1 MVRFGL
7 AGTLILLSSACAP
20 QLPGA
25 GSVISEM
32 QAPDLQSS
40 TDPTD
45 PAALHD
51 TLLTLD
57 AHLDTPAL
65 FHRAS
70 YDFSARG
77 SFADDRTNVDLPR
90 LQEGQL
96 DGGFWVIYTAPG
108 PLNEAAYIAA
118 RTSAIL
124 RQMSIRE
131 MASKYAESVELA
143 FAADDAERI
152 HADGKIVVFQ
162 SMENAYP
169 LGEDISLLEVFYVG
183 GLRMLGLVHFESN
196 QFADSSTDEPLHG
209 GLSELGKELVRE
221 ANRMGLI
228 VDASHA
234 SDDALRDM
242 MEVSSTP
249 VILSHSGPDGVFEH
263 ARNVP
268 DDLLIQLAES
278 GGVVHVNA
286 FGGYLEALEVS
297 PERQAALDALN
308 ADFGMSIAEMS
319 DEQLQAYRMARM
331 ALDGEFP
338 PPRSSFEK
346 YLEHLFYTI
355 DLVGIDHVGIGA
367 DWDGGGG
374 VDGMAEVSDVPKIT
388 AALVEAGYSA
398 EDIEK
403 IWSGNV
409 LRLLRD
415 VEAAK
420 TGELTSPDILK

>member
-1 MVRFGL
+1 MVRLSL
-7 AGTLILLSSACAP
+7 AGIFVLMSAACTSVAEEPSSP
-20 QLPGA
+20 
-25 GSVISEM
+25 
-32 QAPDLQSS
+32 APDPLPPEAE
-40 TDPTD
+40 TT
-45 PAALHD
+45 LHD
-51 TLLTLD
+51 DLLTLD

-65 FHRAS
+65 FHRAG
-70 YDFSARG
+70 YDFSRRG
-77 SFADDRTNVDLPR
+77 SYQTDRTNVDLPR

-124 RQMSIRE
+124 RQASIRE
-131 MASKYAESVELA
+131 MAAKYADSVALA
-143 FAADDAERI
+143 FEADDAARI
-152 HADGKIVVFQ
+152 HEARKIVVFQ

-169 LGEDISLLEVFYVG
+169 LGEDITLLETFYVG

-196 QFADSSTDEPLHG
+196 QFADSSTDDYLHD
-209 GLSELGKELVRE
+209 GLSDLGKDLVRE
-221 ANRMGLI
+221 ANRLGMI

-242 MEVSSTP
+242 MAVSTTP

-268 DDLLIQLAES
+268 DDLLIELAES

-286 FGGYLEALEVS
+286 FGGYLEALEPT
-297 PERQAALDALN
+297 PERVAALEALN
-308 ADFGMSIAEMS
+308 AEYGSDFAAMS
-319 DEQLQAYRMARM
+319 DAQLQAYRAARIE
-331 ALDGEFP
+331 LDGAFP

-346 YLEHLFYTI
+346 YLEHLLYTI

-388 AALVEAGYSA
+388 AALTDAGYSA

-409 LRLLRD
+409 LRLMRD

-420 TGELTSPDILK
+420 TATLESPDIVK

>member
-1 MVRFGL
+1 MMRTSLLGL
-7 AGTLILLSSACAP
+7 MILMSSACAP
-20 QLPGA
+20 ALTGS
-25 GSVISEM
+25 GSVIAEQ
-32 QAPDLQSS
+32 QAPEANAAAIE
-40 TDPTD
+40 PT
-45 PAALHD
+45 AATLHD
-51 TLLTLD
+51 EILTLD
-57 AHLDTPAL
+57 GHLDTPAL
-65 FHRAS
+65 FHRAG
-70 YDFSARG
+70 YDFSKRG
-77 SFADDRTNVDLPR
+77 SYASDRTNVDLPR

-108 PLNEAAYIAA
+108 PLDEASYIAA

-131 MASKYAESVELA
+131 MASKYADAVELA
-143 FAADDAERI
+143 FAADDAARI
-152 HADGKIVVFQ
+152 HADGKIVVYQ

-169 LGEDISLLEVFYVG
+169 LGEDISLLQTFYVG
-183 GLRMLGLVHFESN
+183 GLRMLGLVHFDSN
-196 QFADSSTDEPLHG
+196 QFADSSTDDPLHG

-221 ANRMGLI
+221 ANRLGMI

-268 DDLLIQLAES
+268 DDLLVQLAES

-286 FGGYLEALEVS
+286 FGGYLEALETS
-297 PERQAALDALN
+297 PERQAALEALN
-308 ADFGMSIAEMS
+308 AEYGPFAEMS
-319 DEQLQAYRMARM
+319 DEQLSAYRAARLELDA
-331 ALDGEFP
+331 ALP
-338 PPRSSFEK
+338 PPRSTFEK

-374 VDGMAEVSDVPKIT
+374 VDGMSEVSDVPKIT

-403 IWSGNV
+403 VWSGNV

-420 TGELTSPDILK
+420 TANLDSPDILQ

>member
-1 MVRFGL
+1 MVRLSL
-7 AGTLILLSSACAP
+7 AGIFVLMSAACTSVAEEPSSP
-20 QLPGA
+20 
-25 GSVISEM
+25 
-32 QAPDLQSS
+32 APDPLPPEAE
-40 TDPTD
+40 TT
-45 PAALHD
+45 LHD
-51 TLLTLD
+51 DLLTLD

-65 FHRAS
+65 FHRAG
-70 YDFSARG
+70 YDFSRRG
-77 SFADDRTNVDLPR
+77 SYQTDRTNVDLPR

-124 RQMSIRE
+124 RQASIRE
-131 MASKYAESVELA
+131 MAAKYADSVALA
-143 FAADDAERI
+143 FEADDAARI
-152 HADGKIVVFQ
+152 HEAGKIVVFQ

-169 LGEDISLLEVFYVG
+169 LGEDITLLETFYVG

-196 QFADSSTDEPLHG
+196 QFADSSTDDYLHD
-209 GLSELGKELVRE
+209 GLSDLGKDLVRE
-221 ANRMGLI
+221 ANRLGMI

-242 MEVSSTP
+242 MAVSTTP

-268 DDLLIQLAES
+268 DDLLIELAES

-286 FGGYLEALEVS
+286 FGGYLEALEPT
-297 PERQAALDALN
+297 PERVAALEALN
-308 ADFGMSIAEMS
+308 AEYGSDFAAMS
-319 DEQLQAYRMARM
+319 DAQLQAYRAARIE
-331 ALDGEFP
+331 LDGAFP

-388 AALVEAGYSA
+388 AALTDAGYSA

-409 LRLLRD
+409 LRLMRE

-420 TGELTSPDILK
+420 TATLESPDIVK

>member
-1 MVRFGL
+1 MVRLSL
-7 AGTLILLSSACAP
+7 AGIFVLMSAACTSVAEEPSSP
-20 QLPGA
+20 
-25 GSVISEM
+25 
-32 QAPDLQSS
+32 APDPLPPEAE
-40 TDPTD
+40 TT
-45 PAALHD
+45 LHD
-51 TLLTLD
+51 DLLTLD

-65 FHRAS
+65 FHRAG
-70 YDFSARG
+70 YDFSRRG
-77 SFADDRTNVDLPR
+77 SYQTDRTNVDLPR

-124 RQMSIRE
+124 RQASIRE
-131 MASKYAESVELA
+131 MAAKYADSVALA
-143 FAADDAERI
+143 FEADDAARI
-152 HADGKIVVFQ
+152 HEAGKIVVFQ

-169 LGEDISLLEVFYVG
+169 LGEDITLLETFYVG

-196 QFADSSTDEPLHG
+196 QFADSSTDDYLHD
-209 GLSELGKELVRE
+209 GLSDLGKDLVRE
-221 ANRMGLI
+221 ANRLGMI

-242 MEVSSTP
+242 MAVSTTP
-249 VILSHSGPDGVFEH
+249 GILSHSGPDGVFEH

-268 DDLLIQLAES
+268 DDLLIELAES

-286 FGGYLEALEVS
+286 FGGYLEALEPT
-297 PERQAALDALN
+297 PERVAALEALN
-308 ADFGMSIAEMS
+308 AEYGSDFAAMS
-319 DEQLQAYRMARM
+319 DAQLQAYRAARIE
-331 ALDGEFP
+331 LDGAFP

-374 VDGMAEVSDVPKIT
+374 VNGMAEVSDVPKIT
-388 AALVEAGYSA
+388 AALTDAGYSA

-409 LRLLRD
+409 LRLMRE

-420 TGELTSPDILK
+420 TATLESPDIVK

>member
-1 MVRFGL
+1 MVRKSVLGMVV
-7 AGTLILLSSACAP
+7 LLSSACAP
-20 QLPGA
+20 ALTGA
-25 GSVISEM
+25 GSVVSEQ
-32 QAPDLQSS
+32 QAPEASAASDA
-40 TDPTD
+40 
-45 PAALHD
+45 AALHD
-51 TLLTLD
+51 ELLTLD
-57 AHLDTPAL
+57 GHLDTPAL
-65 FHRAS
+65 FHRAG
-70 YDFSARG
+70 YNFSARG
-77 SFADDRTNVDLPR
+77 SFATDRTNVDLPR

-108 PLNEAAYIAA
+108 PLDEASYIAA

-143 FAADDAERI
+143 FEADDAARI
-152 HADGKIVVFQ
+152 HSDGKIVVYQ

-169 LGEDISLLEVFYVG
+169 LGEDITLLEAFYVG
-183 GLRMLGLVHFESN
+183 GLRMLGLVHFDSN
-196 QFADSSTDEPLHG
+196 QFADSSTDDPLHG
-209 GLSELGKELVRE
+209 GLSELGKDLVRE
-221 ANRMGLI
+221 ANRLGMI

-242 MEVSSTP
+242 MDVSSTP

-268 DDLLIQLAES
+268 DELLIQLAES

-286 FGGYLEALEVS
+286 FGGYLEALQTA
-297 PERQAALDALN
+297 PERQDALDALN
-308 ADFGMSIAEMS
+308 AEYGPFSEMS
-319 DEQLQAYRMARM
+319 DEQLGAYRTARLQID
-331 ALDGEFP
+331 AEFP
-338 PPRSSFEK
+338 PPRSTFEK

-355 DLVGIDHVGIGA
+355 DLVGVDHVGIGA

-374 VDGMAEVSDVPKIT
+374 VDGMSEVSDVPKIT
-388 AALVEAGYSA
+388 AALVEAGYSP

-420 TGELTSPDILK
+420 TATLGSPDILQ

>member
-1 MVRFGL
+1 MMRFGMAAAL
-7 AGTLILLSSACAP
+7 VALSPACAATP
-20 QLPGA
+20 LDSNTLSAQSPANEDGESTTAPTGA
-25 GSVISEM
+25 SIHE
-32 QAPDLQSS
+32 D
-40 TDPTD
+40 
-45 PAALHD
+45 
-51 TLLTLD
+51 LLTLD
-57 AHLDTPAL
+57 GHLDTPAL
-65 FHRAS
+65 FHREG
-70 YDFSARG
+70 YDFSRRG
-77 SFADDRTNVDLPR
+77 SYSEDRTNVDLPR
-90 LQEGQL
+90 LLEGQL

-108 PLNEAAYIAA
+108 PLDEASYRAA
-118 RTSAIL
+118 RTSALL

-131 MASKYAESVELA
+131 LAAKYASSVELA
-143 FAADDAERI
+143 FESGDAARIDA
-152 HADGKIVVFQ
+152 AGKIVVFQ

-169 LGEDISLLEVFYVG
+169 LGEDISLLETFYVG

-196 QFADSSTDEPLHG
+196 QFADSSTDDPLHG
-209 GLSELGKELVRE
+209 GLSEMGKELVRE
-221 ANRMGLI
+221 ANRLGMI

-242 MEVSSTP
+242 MAVSNTP

-268 DDLLIQLAES
+268 DDLLVDLAES

-286 FGGYLEALEVS
+286 FGGYLEALENS
-297 PERQAALDALN
+297 PERQAALDALS
-308 ADFGMSIAEMS
+308 AERGTDFAAMTDAER
-319 DEQLQAYRMARM
+319 QAFRAARLE
-331 ALDGEFP
+331 LDRQFP

-374 VDGMAEVSDVPKIT
+374 VDGMADVADVPKIT
-388 AALVEAGYSA
+388 TALLDAGYSK

-409 LRLLRD
+409 LRLMGE
-415 VEAAK
+415 VEAAR
-420 TGELTSPDILK
+420 TATLASPDILQ

>member
-1 MVRFGL
+1 MTFVRPSL
-7 AGTLILLSSACAP
+7 ASALVLTLTACAPAIEGSGTLI
-20 QLPGA
+20 
-25 GSVISEM
+25 SEQ
-32 QAPDLQSS
+32 QAPD
-40 TDPTD
+40 
-45 PAALHD
+45 AAPIGASELHD
-51 TLLTLD
+51 QLLTLD

-65 FHRAS
+65 FHRDG
-70 YDFSARG
+70 YDFSKRG
-77 SFADDRTNVDLPR
+77 SYETDRTNVDLPR

-108 PLNEAAYIAA
+108 PLTEAAYIAA

-124 RQMSIRE
+124 RQASIRE
-131 MASKYAESVELA
+131 LAAKYADSVELA
-143 FAADDAERI
+143 FEADDAARI
-152 HADGKIVVFQ
+152 QEAGKIVVFQ

-169 LGEDISLLEVFYVG
+169 IGEDITLLETFYVG
-183 GLRMLGLVHFESN
+183 GLRMLGLVHFDSN
-196 QFADSSTDEPLHG
+196 QFADSSTDAPLHG
-209 GLSELGKELVRE
+209 GLSELGKDLVRE
-221 ANRMGLI
+221 GNRLGMI
-228 VDASHA
+228 IDASHA

-286 FGGYLEALEVS
+286 FGGYLEDLQPTPERAAALE
-297 PERQAALDALN
+297 ALN
-308 ADFGMSIAEMS
+308 EEYGSNFAEMS
-319 DEQLQAYRMARM
+319 DEEIAAYRVARI
-331 ALDGEFP
+331 ALDQQFP
-338 PPRSSFEK
+338 APRSSFDK
-346 YLEHLFYTI
+346 YMEHLLYTL
-355 DLVGIDHVGIGA
+355 DLVGVDHVGIGA

-388 AALVEAGYSA
+388 EALLAEGYSA

-420 TGELTSPDILK
+420 TGDLVSPDILK